1 MKKKIVKNSYMRERE
16 RDTVVLD
23 ALKQLNV
30 VIWIVYFI
38 LDLNS
43 KTILK
48 SCTVSILVLKIF
60 TIAFMW
66 EQPHELWNNFSQAI
80 QMKWI

>member
-1 MKKKIVKNSYMRERE
+1 MKKKIVKNSYERERE

-60 TIAFMW
+60 TIAFM
-66 EQPHELWNNFSQAI
+66 
-80 QMKWI
+80 